1 MRKLKFELDRK
12 SLETIYLTF
21 IRPILEYGDVIWN
34 NCTQYEKDELE
45 KIQTVAARI
54 AIGATKLIS
63 LNALFSEIQWETLH
77 DRRHNHQLILF
88 YKINNHLA
96 PEYLTSLIQRPV
108 AAASRYNLR
117 NSNSLQT
124 IHARTNLD
132 YQSFLPS
139 AIRGWNNLP
148 IKIKKND
155 SVNSFKNNLFKKQP
169 APKYYYIGNRRAQIL
184 HTLQFSEH
192 RSLYKKYISDSPL
205 CSCCSIEDA
214 QHYFF
219 HCKHY
224 TVQRH
229 TLLNAISA
237 YIVHSLKCFLYG
249 DTSLTLEHNSIIF
262 QHVQKSIVDTKRF
275 SIL

>member
-1 MRKLKFELDRK
+1 M
-12 SLETIYLTF
+12 
-21 IRPILEYGDVIWN
+21 EYGDVIWN

-45 KIQTVAARI
+45 KIQTEAARI

-63 LNALFSEIQWETLH
+63 LNTLFSEIQWETLH
-77 DRRHNHQLILF
+77 DRRHNHQLTLF
-88 YKINNHLA
+88 YKMNNHLA
-96 PEYLTSLIQRPV
+96 PEYLTSLIPQPV

-124 IHARTNLD
+124 IHARTNLY

-148 IKIKKND
+148 IEIKQSD
-155 SVNSFKNNLFKKQP
+155 SVNSFKKHLFKKQP
-169 APKYYYIGNRRAQIL
+169 VPKYYYIGNRRAQIL
-184 HTLQFSEH
+184 HTRLRTNCS
-192 RSLYKKYISDSPL
+192 SLNIDLFTRNISDSPL
-205 CSCCSIEDA
+205 CSCGSIEDA

-237 YIVHSLKCFLYG
+237 YIVPSLKCFLYG
-249 DTSLTLEHNSIIF
+249 DTSLSLEHNSIIF
-262 QHVQKSIVDTKRF
+262 QHVQKFIVDMKRF
-275 SIL
+275 